1 MGSIEKINLDSKAH
15 FSSRF
20 SLKIEYA
27 KIDRRSNLSK
37 IQSKLYYTRTHRHFL
52 NDALPKESSEGSV
65 SSKRHP
71 ELTSADYHSGTRIL
85 VTGFSSG
92 VFLIHELPEA
102 SLVHSLSISGM
113 LIKSTI
119 NWTFRTAAFGI
130 FYLLL

>member
-1 MGSIEKINLDSKAH
+1 MRGICE
-15 FSSRF
+15 
-20 SLKIEYA
+20 

-113 LIKSTI
+113 LIKST
-119 NWTFRTAAFGI
+119 ND
-130 FYLLL
+130 